1 MPIPLR
7 VQVGARSGRSVDP
20 DVDAG
25 VEQALVAVAE
35 RALCRG
41 AHAGMELLLRETLR
55 LTGASGAALF
65 DGRVCV
71 ARAGT
76 GIPLPMSG
84 GGRMLK
90 VWPERA
96 DGAVLERLSAFGSA
110 LLAARARESA
120 ANARHTK
127 LLAQRRELEREVAR
141 WEQRRSHA
149 AHDLRTPLMVIKG
162 YLDMMMKGI
171 AGPMNPTVQRY
182 LDRMMRAAQDQRA
195 LIDHRL
201 GRGAVTDLRPFLHTA
216 FGPASRHAQRCTVTM
231 ALPERPLLVKGARI
245 EVETWMRAMARGLA
259 STRATAMDL
268 QVEAFEPTSS
278 WRVLAMT
285 RGGETPSA
293 KALTRM
299 RELTRRLGG
308 TLEVPTDEEPR
319 WVARLPAELG
329 PPGAAVTG

>member
-1 MPIPLR
+1 MPIPLH
-7 VQVGARSGRSVDP
+7 VQAGAWSGRSVDP
-20 DVDAG
+20 DVAAG

-41 AHAGMELLLRETLR
+41 AQAGMELLLRETLR

-71 ARAGT
+71 ARVGT

-84 GGRMLK
+84 GGRLLK

-96 DGAVLERLSAFGSA
+96 DGEVLGRLSAFGST

-120 ANARHTK
+120 ANTRHMR

-171 AGPMNPTVQRY
+171 AGPVNTTAQRY

-201 GRGAVTDLRPFLHTA
+201 GRGALTDLRPLLLAA
-216 FGPASRHAQRCTVTM
+216 FGPASRHAQRCTVTLV
-231 ALPERPLLVKGARI
+231 LPERPLLVKGARV
-245 EVETWMRAMARGLA
+245 EVETWMRAMSRGLA
-259 STRATAMDL
+259 STRATAMEL
-268 QVEAFEPTSS
+268 QVEAMEPTSC
-278 WRVLAMT
+278 WRVLVT
-285 RGGETPSA
+285 PRSGEAPPA
-293 KALTRM
+293 KALTQM

-308 TLEVPTDEEPR
+308 TLETPTDAAPR
-319 WVARLPAELG
+319 WVAQLPAELG
-329 PPGAAVTG
+329 PPGAAGTH